1 MKLKVCGMRSHE
13 NILALSD
20 LKPDYMGFIFWK
32 PSKRF
37 VSTTTP
43 TLPSNIKKTG
53 VFVDETFDEIK
64 SLIETHQLQAIQLHG
79 NENPIF
85 CDRLKDLN
93 VEIIKVFSIK
103 KDFDFSTLAPY
114 ENVCDYF
121 LFDTKGELPGGNGYA
136 FDWKMLKSY
145 PSSKPFFLSGGIG
158 MDQLADLEDIF
169 KLNLPLYAIDVNS
182 KFESEA
188 GMKKI
193 ELLKDFKIALFK

>member
-1 MKLKVCGMRSHE
+1 
-13 NILALSD
+13 
-20 LKPDYMGFIFWK
+20 MGFIFWE

-43 TLPSNIKKTG
+43 TLPSSIKKTG
-53 VFVDETFDEIK
+53 VFVDEAFDEIK

-79 NENPIF
+79 NENPAF

-136 FDWKMLKSY
+136 FDWEMLKSY

>member
-1 MKLKVCGMRSHE
+1 MKLKVCGMRSHK

-20 LKPDYMGFIFWK
+20 LKPDYMGFVFWE

-43 TLPSNIKKTG
+43 TLPSSIKKTG
-53 VFVDETFDEIK
+53 VFVDEVFDEIK

-79 NENPIF
+79 NENPAF

-103 KDFDFSTLAPY
+103 KDFDFSALSPY

-136 FDWKMLKSY
+136 FDWELLKSY

-158 MDQLADLEDIF
+158 IDDLADLEDIS

>member
-1 MKLKVCGMRSHE
+1 MRSHE

-64 SLIETHQLQAIQLHG
+64 SLIEIHQLQAIQLHG

-136 FDWKMLKSY
+136 FDWEMLKSY

>member
-1 MKLKVCGMRSHE
+1 MRSHE

>member
-1 MKLKVCGMRSHE
+1 MKLKVCGMRSHK

-136 FDWKMLKSY
+136 FDWEMLKSY

>member
-1 MKLKVCGMRSHE
+1 MKLKVCGMRSHK

-32 PSKRF
+32 PSKRH

-43 TLPSNIKKTG
+43 TLPSSIKKTG
-53 VFVDETFDEIK
+53 VFVDEAFDKIK
-64 SLIETHQLQAIQLHG
+64 SLIESHQLQAIQLHG
-79 NENPIF
+79 NENPAF
-85 CDRLKDLN
+85 CDRLKHSN

-103 KDFDFSTLAPY
+103 NNFDFSTLAPY
-114 ENVCDYF
+114 ENVCNYF

-136 FDWKMLKSY
+136 FDWQLLKSY

-158 MDQLADLEDIF
+158 MDHLADLEDII

-193 ELLKDFKIALFK
+193 ELLKDFKIRLFK

>member
-1 MKLKVCGMRSHE
+1 MRSHE

-64 SLIETHQLQAIQLHG
+64 SLIEIHQLQAIQLHG
-79 NENPIF
+79 NENPSF

-136 FDWKMLKSY
+136 FDWEMLKSY

>member
-136 FDWKMLKSY
+136 FDWEMLKSY

>member
-32 PSKRF
+32 PSKRH

-43 TLPSNIKKTG
+43 TLPSSIKKTG
-53 VFVDETFDEIK
+53 VFVDEAFDKIK
-64 SLIETHQLQAIQLHG
+64 SLIESHQLQAIQLHG
-79 NENPIF
+79 NENPAF
-85 CDRLKDLN
+85 CDRLKHSN

-136 FDWKMLKSY
+136 FDWELLKSY

-158 MDQLADLEDIF
+158 MDNLADLKEII

-193 ELLKDFKIALFK
+193 ELLKDFKIRLFK

>member
-64 SLIETHQLQAIQLHG
+64 SLIETHRLQAVQLHG
-79 NENPIF
+79 KENPIF

-136 FDWKMLKSY
+136 FDWEMLKSY

>member
-1 MKLKVCGMRSHE
+1 MRSHE

-37 VSTTTP
+37 VSITTP

-136 FDWKMLKSY
+136 FDWEMLKSY

>member
-1 MKLKVCGMRSHE
+1 MRSHE

-136 FDWKMLKSY
+136 FDWEMLKSY

>member
-1 MKLKVCGMRSHE
+1 MRSHK

-136 FDWKMLKSY
+136 FDWEMLKSY

>member
-64 SLIETHQLQAIQLHG
+64 SLIEIHQLQAIQLHG
-79 NENPIF
+79 NENPSF

-136 FDWKMLKSY
+136 FDWEMLKSY

>member
-1 MKLKVCGMRSHE
+1 
-13 NILALSD
+13 
-20 LKPDYMGFIFWK
+20 MGFIFWK

-64 SLIETHQLQAIQLHG
+64 SLIETHQLQAVQLHG
-79 NENPIF
+79 KENPIF

-136 FDWKMLKSY
+136 FDWEMLKSY

>member
-1 MKLKVCGMRSHE
+1 MRSHE

-79 NENPIF
+79 NENPAF

-103 KDFDFSTLAPY
+103 KDFDFSALAPY

-136 FDWKMLKSY
+136 FDWEMLKSY

>member
-1 MKLKVCGMRSHE
+1 MRSHK

-20 LKPDYMGFIFWK
+20 LKPDYMGFIFWE

-79 NENPIF
+79 NENPAF

-103 KDFDFSTLAPY
+103 KDFDFSALAPF
-114 ENVCDYF
+114 ENICDYF
-121 LFDTKGELPGGNGYA
+121 LFDTKGELPGGNGYG
-136 FDWKMLKSY
+136 FDWELLKSY

-158 MDQLADLEDIF
+158 IDHLADLEDIS

-193 ELLKDFKIALFK
+193 ELLKDFKIGLFK

>member
-1 MKLKVCGMRSHE
+1 MRSHE

-79 NENPIF
+79 NENPSF

-136 FDWKMLKSY
+136 FDWEMLKSY

>member
-1 MKLKVCGMRSHE
+1 LFKL
-13 NILALSD
+13 
-20 LKPDYMGFIFWK
+20 
-32 PSKRF
+32 
-37 VSTTTP
+37 
-43 TLPSNIKKTG
+43 
-53 VFVDETFDEIK
+53 FDEIK

-79 NENPIF
+79 NENPAF
-85 CDRLKDLN
+85 CNRLKDLN

-103 KDFDFSTLAPY
+103 KDFYFSALAPY

-136 FDWKMLKSY
+136 FDWELLKSY

-158 MDQLADLEDIF
+158 IDHLADLEDIS

-188 GMKKI
+188 GIKKI
-193 ELLKDFKIALFK
+193 ELLKDFKIGLFK

>member
-1 MKLKVCGMRSHE
+1 MRSHE

-64 SLIETHQLQAIQLHG
+64 SLIETHQLQAVQLHG
-79 NENPIF
+79 KENPIF

-93 VEIIKVFSIK
+93 VEIIKVFSVK
-103 KDFDFSTLAPY
+103 KNFDFSTLAPY

-136 FDWKMLKSY
+136 FDWELLKSY

-158 MDQLADLEDIF
+158 IDDIADLEDIS

>member
-1 MKLKVCGMRSHE
+1 MRSHE

-79 NENPIF
+79 NENPSF

>member
-1 MKLKVCGMRSHE
+1 MKLKVCGMRSHK

-20 LKPDYMGFIFWK
+20 LKPDYMGFIFWE

-79 NENPIF
+79 NENPSF

-103 KDFDFSTLAPY
+103 KDFYL
-114 ENVCDYF
+114 
-121 LFDTKGELPGGNGYA
+121 LFEMA
-136 FDWKMLKSY
+136 LKI
-145 PSSKPFFLSGGIG
+145 LIT
-158 MDQLADLEDIF
+158 
-169 KLNLPLYAIDVNS
+169 
-182 KFESEA
+182 
-188 GMKKI
+188 
-193 ELLKDFKIALFK
+193 

>member
-1 MKLKVCGMRSHE
+1 MRSHE

-20 LKPDYMGFIFWK
+20 LKPDYMGFLFWK

-64 SLIETHQLQAIQLHG
+64 SLIEIHQLQAIQLHG
-79 NENPIF
+79 NENPSF

-136 FDWKMLKSY
+136 FDWEMLKSY